1 MRFPTDTFWYST
13 RTYVLMCLTA
23 SGWESLFMRTALHL
37 LTCTT
42 VPAVQL
48 YAGETVLVQPYV
60 WPY

>member
-37 LTCTT
+37 H
-42 VPAVQL
+42 VQL
-48 YAGETVLVQPYV
+48 YAGETALVQPYV
-60 WPY
+60 SY